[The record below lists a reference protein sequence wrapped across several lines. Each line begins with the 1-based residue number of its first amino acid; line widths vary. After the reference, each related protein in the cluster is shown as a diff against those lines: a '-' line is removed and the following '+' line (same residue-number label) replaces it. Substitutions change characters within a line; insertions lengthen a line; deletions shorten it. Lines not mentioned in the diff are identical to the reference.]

1 MTSPPKRQRLLV
13 AASAALL
20 LVFAAVAALLLRGNS
35 AGGEAK
41 RAGERRELLL
51 LTSLPI
57 VFPEEFTLEDGG
69 SPALE
74 ALEGRYRVTPVS
86 TADAQALAGHELVLM
101 AQPNA
106 QTAEA
111 LVELDEWV
119 RSGGRLLLLA
129 DPMLEW
135 PSDRP
140 LGDVLRPPL
149 AFADT
154 GLLGHW
160 GLRLDSPERLGPA
173 SFEIGGRIVHAL
185 SPGSLV
191 ATGEQCRIEA
201 EGLIARC
208 QIGEGFVTVFAD
220 ADFIDVERRREPQR
234 SGNLAVLLRE
244 LARLAH

>member
-1 MTSPPKRQRLLV
+1 MTSPRARRRLVVAVWAALLV
-13 AASAALL
+13 A
-20 LVFAAVAALLLRGNS
+20 FAAVGVLLLRKS
-35 AGGEAK
+35 TEGEA
-41 RAGERRELLL
+41 RAAGERPELLL

-57 VFPEEFTLEDGG
+57 VFPEEFTLEGGG

-74 ALEGRYRVTPVS
+74 VLEKRYRVTPVS
-86 TADAQALAGHELVLM
+86 TADAQALAGHELMLM

-111 LVELDEWV
+111 LVGLDEWV
-119 RSGGRLLLLA
+119 RSGGRLLLLV
-129 DPMLEW
+129 DPVLEW
-135 PSDRP
+135 PSERA

-160 GLRLDSPERLGPA
+160 GLRLDAPERLGPA
-173 SFEIGGRIVHAL
+173 SFEVDGRTVHAL

-191 ATGEQCRIEA
+191 ATGEQCRVES
-201 EGLIARC
+201 EGLVARC
-208 QIGEGFVTVFAD
+208 EVGKGLVTVFAD

-234 SGNLAVLLRE
+234 SGNLAALMHE
-244 LARLAH
+244 LARLER